1 MGLLTDG
8 GEKII
13 VRLWRKTRVEEDTR
27 MATNKVRKF
36 LGAGA
41 LLLAAVLW
49 GTAFVT
55 QLTGMDHLSP
65 LAFNALRFTL
75 GSLSVA
81 PLLALPEARALPG
94 NWKRTILACVLSG
107 TALFAAI
114 AFEQY
119 GVALSG
125 SAGRSGFITA
135 LYIVITPLLGMAMG
149 EKSRPQF
156 WIALPFSL
164 VGLGL
169 LTLTGKQG
177 GIGLGDVLLLIG
189 AFFFA
194 AQLHIVNR
202 MSVNTLHLSFGQLVV
217 AAILSWILTLV
228 TGQAPTWGDIGA
240 AAWPVIYSGVIATGV
255 AYTLQVFGQTSVDPS
270 STSILMSMESL
281 FSVIGGA
288 VFLGERMSVQAYI
301 GCVLML
307 AGTVISE
314 LPSRRKSTDKPLV
327 TERKMD

>member
-1 MGLLTDG
+1 MASN
-8 GEKII
+8 
-13 VRLWRKTRVEEDTR
+13 KTR
-27 MATNKVRKF
+27 KL

-55 QLTGMDHLSP
+55 QLKGMDHLSP

-75 GSLSVA
+75 GAISVL
-81 PLLALPEARALPG
+81 PLLALPEAHALPN

-107 TALFAAI
+107 GALFAAI
-114 AFEQY
+114 ALEQY
-119 GVALSG
+119 GVKLSG

-135 LYIVITPLLGMAMG
+135 LYIVITPLLGMALG
-149 EKSRPQF
+149 EKSKPQF

-177 GIGLGDVLLLIG
+177 GIGIGDLLLLCG

-202 MSVNTLHLSFGQLVV
+202 MEVNALHLSFGQLVV
-217 AAILSWILTLV
+217 AALLSWILTIIL
-228 TGQAPTWGDIGA
+228 GQTPSWSDFSA
-240 AAWPVIYSGVIATGV
+240 AAWPVIYSGIIATGV
-255 AYTLQVFGQTSVDPS
+255 AYTLQVFGQTSVDPAS
-270 STSILMSMESL
+270 SSILMSMESL

-288 VFLGERMSVQAYI
+288 IFLHERMSVQAYI

-307 AGTVISE
+307 AGTIISE
-314 LPSRRKSTDKPLV
+314 LPSKKKKSDKPLT